1 MTVDFRQ
8 SLITGVS
15 CWLATMAAFA
25 LHLDNPWWAAISAW
39 VISNPDKSAIWQ
51 KGIMRILGTIAG
63 CVLGYELAA
72 QLEGRPVAQ
81 AISFFFLGAGGPYMR
96 FRSRFGYAWF
106 IGILAALLLMSL
118 SLSAPQ
124 SLFYFAHY
132 RAYEI
137 VCGVVS
143 AALCDGILGVI
154 LRLEGAVPL
163 TAEPKKTV
171 PGGDDQILGVALV
184 GGLTAVIITFL
195 WSLFNLPSLP
205 QSLVTVFVL
214 INPNLDSTRFMGLQR
229 MLGCLIG
236 GALGLVASLF
246 ASESILVWSAFF
258 ILGIGGFS
266 RLHFSDSR
274 WAYTGT
280 QGGLAFI
287 MAIVT
292 GNGPPDTIVPVVNR
306 VVGIMLGVLVFM
318 CVAAIVRLWQSG
330 FTEGSLRAPDAK

>member
-1 MTVDFRQ
+1 LAKMTVHFRQ

-39 VISNPDKSAIWQ
+39 VISSPDKSAFWQ

-63 CVLGYELAA
+63 CVLGYELSAL
-72 QLEGRPVAQ
+72 LEGRPVAQ
-81 AISFFFLGAGGPYMR
+81 AISFFLLGFGAAYLR
-96 FRSRFGYAWF
+96 FRSKFGYAWF

-118 SLSAPQ
+118 SLSAPE
-124 SLFYFAHY
+124 SLYYFAHY

-137 VCGVVS
+137 ICGVGS
-143 AALCDGILGVI
+143 ATLCDGILGVI
-154 LRLEGAVPL
+154 LRLEGAIP
-163 TAEPKKTV
+163 AKKTA
-171 PGGDDQILGVALV
+171 PGSDQSEILSVAIV
-184 GGLTAVIITFL
+184 GGLTAVIIPVL
-195 WSLFNLPSLP
+195 WSLFDLPSLP
-205 QSLVTVFVL
+205 QSLVTVLVL
-214 INPNLDSTRFMGLQR
+214 VNPNLEATRFMGLQR

-246 ASESILVWSAFF
+246 ALESILLWTAFF
-258 ILGIGGFS
+258 ILGIAGFS
-266 RLHFSDSR
+266 RLHLSDSR

-280 QGGLAFI
+280 QGGLAYI

-306 VVGIMLGVLVFM
+306 IAGIMLGVLVFM
-318 CVAAIVRLWQSG
+318 CVAAIVRLRETG
-330 FTEGSLRAPDAK
+330 FAPGTLRAPDAK